1 MKKQKTTRYK
11 GGGGGGNT
19 STTSTI
25 PEWAVP
31 YLQRVGNEAESQYGS
46 GNLSQVAGSNPL
58 LQTAFGSGA
67 QAIGDTANRNLSVL
81 SGQGDRLT
89 SMATSGGYDT
99 TALKEAAI
107 TEAGIKTAQ
116 LGKDYGQRGTLGSA
130 RQAVQ
135 QGAQDAAT
143 AAVFAKIDQDAA
155 QQNFQ
160 NRISAEQLL
169 GGNVGAAGGVAEG
182 AAKAYSSLGS
192 QARDIEQQTGDA
204 NWQALQRYASTIY
217 GNPARQQTV
226 ATGGGGGK

>member
-67 QAIGDTANRNLSVL
+67 QAIGDT
-81 SGQGDRLT
+81 
-89 SMATSGGYDT
+89 T
-99 TALKEAAI
+99 T
-107 TEAGIKTAQ
+107 
-116 LGKDYGQRGTLGSA
+116 
-130 RQAVQ
+130 
-135 QGAQDAAT
+135 
-143 AAVFAKIDQDAA
+143 
-155 QQNFQ
+155 
-160 NRISAEQLL
+160 
-169 GGNVGAAGGVAEG
+169 
-182 AAKAYSSLGS
+182 LGS